1 MFKRLALFLTMSAAP
16 LAAQSFFAPG
26 LQPSQITGREATVAL
41 VDAGSAGVVGQWR
54 QPLARPKTQLTLEA
68 GLLGSNGGG
77 SSQILLGAGVAYQVA
92 TVSENLPVD
101 IALTGG
107 LGLSSGGGSTLTIPV
122 GASVGRRF
130 DLDGGFV
137 VTPYLHPQLALTR
150 VSVGSVSN
158 SDLDLNIDLGANVQI
173 NPTMAIR
180 LGFSLGQSD
189 ALALG
194 VSLKR

>member
-68 GLLGSNGGG
+68 GLLGSTGGG

-92 TVSENLPVD
+92 TVSANLPVD
-101 IALTGG
+101 VALTGG

-122 GASVGRRF
+122 GASIGRRF

-150 VSVGSVSN
+150 VAVGEFSAT
-158 SDLDLNIDLGANVQI
+158 DLDLNIDLGANVQI
-173 NPTMAIR
+173 KPTMAIR
-180 LGFSLGQSD
+180 LGLSLGQSD

-194 VSLKR
+194 ISLKR